1 VVSFWL
7 SASLLSSSNTVPE
20 QTPDPAAE
28 ITAAAERLQSAD
40 PAVRLDAAET
50 LARSEAA
57 AEAAVPL
64 VKACGD
70 NDEQVRDWCVA
81 ALEQAGPPPAE
92 SLRALA
98 DLAADPNPL
107 VAYWAITLLGRLGEA
122 AASAVPVLAGRL
134 EPGQPPEVA
143 RRAAWA
149 LRRICPPTA

>member
-1 VVSFWL
+1 M
-7 SASLLSSSNTVPE
+7 PDHP
-20 QTPDPAAE
+20 PDPATE
-28 ITAAAERLQSAD
+28 ITAVAERLQDAD

-64 VKACGD
+64 VTACGD
-70 NDEQVRDWCVA
+70 DDEQVREWCVA

-92 SLRALA
+92 SLQALA
-98 DLAADPNPL
+98 DLAADPHPL

-122 AASAVPVLAGRL
+122 AAAAVPVLTGRL
-134 EPGQPPEVA
+134 EGHQPPEVA

-149 LRRICPPTA
+149 LRRICPPAG